1 MGFEMLCKLVDS
13 IVENEFNNSICDK
26 DFTEGIYGDEY
37 KRYSEKID
45 QIWKEIISVI
55 PEDKLYLIKKY
66 TDTITE
72 QLIIEEKQ
80 MFRSGVGRGLNQLK
94 YLNDYNLGTLL
105 NEM

>member
-1 MGFEMLCKLVDS
+1 MCNLVND
-13 IVENEFNNSICDK
+13 IVENEFNNAISGRNFK
-26 DFTEGIYGDEY
+26 KGIYGDKY

-94 YLNDYNLGTLL
+94 YLNDYNLGVLL
-105 NEM
+105 NEV